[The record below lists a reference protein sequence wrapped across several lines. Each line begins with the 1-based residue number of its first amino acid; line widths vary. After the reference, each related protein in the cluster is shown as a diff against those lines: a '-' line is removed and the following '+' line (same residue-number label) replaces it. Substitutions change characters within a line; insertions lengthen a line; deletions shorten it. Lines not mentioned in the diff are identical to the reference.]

1 LVDIEGLVGIFGRG
15 EGEEGFFGVF
25 GAAFADEPPAG
36 MVRYAGGIRRG
47 TYQGDSGAKR
57 TPMMIGTGQIH

>member
-1 LVDIEGLVGIFGRG
+1 LVDVEGLVGVFGRG

-25 GAAFADEPPAG
+25 GAAFADEPPVG
-36 MVRYAGGIRRG
+36 TVRYAGGNGGG